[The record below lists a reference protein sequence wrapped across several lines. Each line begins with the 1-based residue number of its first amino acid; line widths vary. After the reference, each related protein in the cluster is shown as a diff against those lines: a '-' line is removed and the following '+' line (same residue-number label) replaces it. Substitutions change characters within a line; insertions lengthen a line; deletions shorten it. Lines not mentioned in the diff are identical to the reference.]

1 METER
6 ECSEKEE
13 LMQPPKKKARKKQ
26 SPIRKVKE
34 TGTSNILKET
44 LNNEPTCNG
53 EEGDIERTDDTSTVI
68 ESDNES
74 VVNGKFLTFQ
84 VVTILLTNGY
94 YNI

>member
-26 SPIRKVKE
+26 SPIRKVNE
-34 TGTSNILKET
+34 PGTSNILKET

-74 VVNGKFLTFQ
+74 EWEVSDFSSSDDSSDEW
-84 VVTILLTNGY
+84 LL
-94 YNI
+94 

>member
-6 ECSEKEE
+6 KCSDKKE

-26 SPIRKVKE
+26 SPLRKVKE

-44 LNNEPTCNG
+44 LNNEPTCSG

-68 ESDNES
+68 DSDNES
-74 VVNGKFLTFQ
+74 EWEVSDFSSSEDFSDEWLP
-84 VVTILLTNGY
+84 
-94 YNI
+94 